1 MNRMGNEKA
10 DHLSY
15 VTIWISIAMSR
26 FALQK
31 FYQLKQIAIQRQKD
45 CLVVNSAHTN
55 INIDQKIEIVQ
66 LIAGV

>member
-10 DHLSY
+10 DNLSY

-31 FYQLKQIAIQRQKD
+31 FYQLKQIVIQRQKD